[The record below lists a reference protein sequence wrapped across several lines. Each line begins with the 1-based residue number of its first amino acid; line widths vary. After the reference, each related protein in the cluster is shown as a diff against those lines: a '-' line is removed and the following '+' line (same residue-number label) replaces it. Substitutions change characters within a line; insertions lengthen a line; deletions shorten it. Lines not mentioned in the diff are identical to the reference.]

1 MAGVWELG
9 RYHSVTTSRRYA
21 EVEPNLSEHEGKDCS
36 LFVAANEADA
46 TIV

>member
-1 MAGVWELG
+1 MGRVWELD

-21 EVEPNLSEHEGKDCS
+21 EVEPTLSEHEGKDCA

-46 TIV
+46 AIV